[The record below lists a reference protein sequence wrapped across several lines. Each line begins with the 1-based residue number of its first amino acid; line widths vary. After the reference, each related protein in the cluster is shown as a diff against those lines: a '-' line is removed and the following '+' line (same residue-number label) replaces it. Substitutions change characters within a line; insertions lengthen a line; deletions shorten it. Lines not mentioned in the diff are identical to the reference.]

1 MWEWVSQTGKNP
13 SREKAPHSMSAA
25 QPRPRAPAP
34 AFHPPANVSH
44 PRLVLRAQMGLSRG
58 LEPSPQT
65 LAVREGLQ
73 VALQAWSVS
82 SRLQAKQTSLQALLR
97 PPLREHSTALPLPQA
112 SGATGQTP
120 SAPAPMKAEPLLP
133 SGKQPGQA
141 HPGQPWLRHSGDML
155 TSFPLSSLAV
165 K

>member
-1 MWEWVSQTGKNP
+1 MRGNGFHKQGRTPGERK
-13 SREKAPHSMSAA
+13 PHTACLQLS
-25 QPRPRAPAP
+25 PDHDPAP

-120 SAPAPMKAEPLLP
+120 SAPAPMKAEPLVP

-141 HPGQPWLRHSGDML
+141 HPGC
-155 TSFPLSSLAV
+155 
-165 K
+165 